1 MYIIFLPKKFRI
13 ALIFCVKCLL
23 TEHQDTA
30 TRRTWDTGLK
40 DIQLLVNLDDE
51 TDIVHIELSSFA
63 GGAISARDLI
73 DVR

>member
-1 MYIIFLPKKFRI
+1 MSTNVLP
-13 ALIFCVKCLL
+13 
-23 TEHQDTA
+23 DTP

-40 DIQLLVNLDDE
+40 EVQQLVHLDDE
-51 TDIVHIELSSFA
+51 TEVVHIELSSFA